1 MDSLVH
7 LDYLVAQ
14 ALVAILDA
22 VASQDAQ
29 ALAVT
34 LEHLVHQVQVASQ
47 AIVAL
52 LEHLALAELQV

>member
-1 MDSLVH
+1 
-7 LDYLVAQ
+7 
-14 ALVAILDA
+14 VAILDA
-22 VASQDAQ
+22 VDSLDAQ

-34 LEHLVHQVQVASQ
+34 LEHLAHQVQVVSQ